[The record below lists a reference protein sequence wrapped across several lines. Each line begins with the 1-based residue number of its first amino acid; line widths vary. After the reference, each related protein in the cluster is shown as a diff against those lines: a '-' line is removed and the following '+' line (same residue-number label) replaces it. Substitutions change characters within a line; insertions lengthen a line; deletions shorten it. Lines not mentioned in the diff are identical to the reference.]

1 MSIIQQLEDLKEW
14 AQNPERYERRLA
26 FRGNLPS
33 TEAGTIPIEFDELS
47 PQEQEYYQN
56 PPFSTHPDFLGAKGG
71 SAQLVQPGPGRQGYQ
86 WGSSYKKSKGDVWD
100 RKTKEWRKPRYVSAD
115 HADEANKVI
124 NNYKKFVAKNYSMK
138 GDLKGAP
145 ALDTYLTNKYGKVE
159 AKNLTYKIGKFTNF
173 EPRSYL
179 QEQKLNLA
187 EGLVNKLN
195 TNLKFFEGGKK
206 GILNKVG
213 SIGVRPDVNEFTTK
227 LHKILDGLDSREKK
241 VVKGLNYIV
250 DSDLPLKSADRG
262 LVNRQGVL
270 RSMLFDLTGVDT
282 GAEAFTTGIKK
293 ASRQVAKKLNITPKE
308 FEDTFKYLNRTARKN
323 SNLINVPF
331 NQAFEFG
338 SQRLKGAAELGGR
351 DFLQFYR
358 DPNTNIM
365 NYIFRHWDR
374 NNFSGTNSRVKL
386 YDRSKVKLVDGNLV
400 PKKGYKL
407 KDIELEWKS
416 GKKYKVGEFAFSY
429 DGKQLFDVTT
439 LRTKGKESGLFDE
452 VYKATN
458 DYYKLYTREIPDPKN
473 PGKTINFGEMMI
485 RDHGKNSMAIGHNA
499 PGGIKTQPLKNFQ
512 IQSQKMNTAIYQAT
526 KHIQNKDLQKRVLQ
540 NIYGDLKN
548 LKGDK
553 YVEAFVKNPPSTTY
567 REAGQM
573 IITEPKGNWM
583 NWSQRKQSEL
593 FKISGIKAKDIS
605 ALNEMKPTQKIS
617 MLKKLGFKCRL
628 QGGTGES
635 VDCYMKDVEE
645 THGLAKKGDQKAIRK
660 LGDAYDFAKQLPKI
674 GKVIRQGFQAVAAAP
689 INFLK
694 WTGLGTTGGLLL
706 EGLLEGG
713 IYKYYTD
720 YEGYT
725 PKQAFAE
732 TFTPRLTW
740 EALQGKSTEDVPW
753 YGGAEKLVEKELYEV
768 KDEEGNITGIKENVR
783 DYIENNAAMD
793 KLNSEWGTLQ
803 TQKQHIGLAQGR
815 GYDMTGQ
822 LKKVEAREKEM
833 ADEFYKLEQLNK
845 PDALSG
851 NYNAWLAA
859 KEKQDTEQGLRKVEA
874 QKKRYIG
881 DEESGEERWEKEQA
895 EKRQRE
901 MFDLFPIYSPSQ
913 IDPVLD
919 YWKTTQPQTGLSYN
933 QLSEIFR
940 DQDKS
945 AYFADNFRT
954 EKAGGGI
961 AGIRRPWAIPPES
974 GPDSQGLAYLNNYA
988 TKRTE

>member
-14 AQNPERYERRLA
+14 SQDSTRYERRLA

-33 TEAGTIPIEFDELS
+33 TEAGTIPIEWDELS
-47 PQEQEYYQN
+47 DREREYYRTG
-56 PPFSTHPDFLGAKGG
+56 PWSTREDYRKG
-71 SAQLVQPGPGRQGYQ
+71 QLVQPGPGRQGFQ

-270 RSMLFDLTGVDT
+270 RSMIFDLTGVDT

-386 YDRSKVKLVDGNLV
+386 FDRSKVKLVDGNLV
-400 PKKGYKL
+400 PKKGYTL

-458 DYYKLYTREIPDPKN
+458 DYYKLYNRKIPDPKN
-473 PGKTINFGEMMI
+473 PGKTIDFGEMMT

-553 YVEAFVKNPPSTTY
+553 YLEAFVKNPPSTTY
-567 REAGQM
+567 REAGQKIVKDPVFKTFSPKKQREALRIAGDKIM
-573 IITEPKGNWM
+573 QSYQANGIGKNCKAYGGRVGFQEAGAVGVSQCMRNAIQEHNRKVQEGDLPALKKQLKINQTKPMKNILKLGGRGLRALTSIIGGYGGAAIEAAAEAAFVAYGKRQGETDEQARENLFLPKVAAWAVGD
-583 NWSQRKQSEL
+583 
-593 FKISGIKAKDIS
+593 KAW
-605 ALNEMKPTQKIS
+605 E
-617 MLKKLGFKCRL
+617 KLGFEPFKTGVWEGPEKLIEEELVAGNELAQEYQQGIQALEDEYANASKIDFELGIMKNARRPAAPEDIEIKEQEL
-628 QGGTGES
+628 RDSYGRIEELQINIKEGTPKHAAYVAAQEKQKAAQDARAQEHWGDTPGYRSSKQKQWQDEFLDYRGADRKFRKQEPFAFKGGVEANVGLTQDQLEQGMRIPWEEYFPRTIDTPRTTEQQKWDYIMNQGGWDLT
-635 VDCYMKDVEE
+635 D
-645 THGLAKKGDQKAIRK
+645 
-660 LGDAYDFAKQLPKI
+660 KI
-674 GKVIRQGFQAVAAAP
+674 SAAGGVA
-689 INFLK
+689 N
-694 WTGLGTTGGLLL
+694 
-706 EGLLEGG
+706 
-713 IYKYYTD
+713 
-720 YEGYT
+720 
-725 PKQAFAE
+725 
-732 TFTPRLTW
+732 
-740 EALQGKSTEDVPW
+740 
-753 YGGAEKLVEKELYEV
+753 
-768 KDEEGNITGIKENVR
+768 
-783 DYIENNAAMD
+783 M
-793 KLNSEWGTLQ
+793 
-803 TQKQHIGLAQGR
+803 
-815 GYDMTGQ
+815 
-822 LKKVEAREKEM
+822 AR
-833 ADEFYKLEQLNK
+833 
-845 PDALSG
+845 
-851 NYNAWLAA
+851 
-859 KEKQDTEQGLRKVEA
+859 
-874 QKKRYIG
+874 
-881 DEESGEERWEKEQA
+881 
-895 EKRQRE
+895 
-901 MFDLFPIYSPSQ
+901 
-913 IDPVLD
+913 
-919 YWKTTQPQTGLSYN
+919 
-933 QLSEIFR
+933 
-940 DQDKS
+940 
-945 AYFADNFRT
+945 
-954 EKAGGGI
+954 GGI

-974 GPDSQGLAYLNNYA
+974 GPMPQGGGLSSQFNRVKKLTG
-988 TKRTE
+988 